1 MLTEGN
7 IMKSIDSTSDAVG
20 NHMQQRSTGLLLI
33 TDIGSTTTKALLLSR
48 DGDNKLK
55 FASMA
60 DVPTTVEKPDED
72 VCIGVSRAIQMLESQ
87 TGEMLSRGKSMPS
100 VPYLT
105 TSSAGGGLQMLVFGL
120 TSTETGRIAE
130 NTACGAGG
138 VILRTITIDD
148 ELPAVEKMM
157 YIQDLHPD
165 MILLAGG
172 TDGGAIA
179 GVVRLAE
186 LLTLANPQPKFRQNM
201 KIPLVFCGNREARPF
216 IQQVLKDTFEISI
229 VDNVRPSMT
238 ELNTDPAR
246 QEVHRLF
253 MENVMERAPGYS
265 ELKNHTISDILPT
278 PVGVEN
284 ILKLYGDS
292 QNESVVMM
300 DMGGA
305 TTDIF
310 SSISGEYSRTV
321 AANTG
326 MSYSISNILADVGI
340 EAITRHLPPS
350 FKESEIRNYIFNK
363 TLAPTSVPSTEGEAL
378 LEQAVAIEGARSAW
392 ADHMETCFKTSRVGF
407 LDRMKQRNRK
417 EFDEVFYT
425 CKTESSFIV
434 SDIGTIIGAGGIISH
449 SDTIDAFWIL
459 AEAFLPKGITR
470 IAIDRHFRCPHLGVL
485 SEIDSEAA
493 LNLFREECLREIGW
507 VVAPTGKI
515 VRNRTALEVHDSNS
529 NRDWKVCGGEI
540 LFLKSG
546 GNLNLTTSEDVIL
559 CSNGIE
565 HLSTDLPIIIDCR
578 GRGEHGLDIPLSR
591 SGITEFEHR
600 DITFSS
606 KLSPEHGQI
615 KTGDWEV
622 EYRLPYEG
630 EIFVSE
636 GDHIE
641 PGTLLGENR
650 FEPPRLFIIDLNR
663 IPGYDRHLT
672 PEEVRSGL
680 LVGVGDTINLNQ
692 PLYKVHR
699 KGITGFDF
707 TFRSTVRG
715 MIIKIE
721 KNGLIILREIQ
732 DYDEKPH
739 IVDVAGQLE
748 IKPRHI
754 KAYLKFKQ
762 GDFVGA
768 EQVLASDLS
777 RSIFVKAPSSGIL
790 KEIDAKKGTVTLQYD
805 INPVKMHSHVHGS
818 VSEVIQGQ
826 SATVQGTGTRL
837 QGVIGFG
844 GKNSGPLNEILNLE
858 NGTLLEGAIVFSLKP
873 IDESFLR
880 RAAESGVSGIIAPSI
895 PAYDWVSFYGKEL
908 GVAITGDENIPF
920 TMILTEG
927 FGNIPMNDES
937 ADFLRNSEGNTASMS
952 GRTQIRAGVTRPLLL
967 VSY

>member
-1 MLTEGN
+1 
-7 IMKSIDSTSDAVG
+7 MKSIDNPPDAVE
-20 NHMQQRSTGLLLI
+20 NDIPQRNTGLLLI
-33 TDIGSTTTKALLLSR
+33 TDIGSTTTKALLLTRGS
-48 DGDNKLK
+48 DNRLK
-55 FASMA
+55 FVSMA

-72 VCIGVSRAIQMLESQ
+72 VCIGVSRAIRMLESQ
-87 TGEMLSRGKSMPS
+87 TGKLLSRGNGLPS

-148 ELPAVEKMM
+148 ELQAVEKMM
-157 YIQDLHPD
+157 YIQELHPD

-186 LLTLANPQPKFRQNM
+186 LLAIADPKPKFRQNM
-201 KIPLVFCGNREARPF
+201 KIPLIFCGNREARSF
-216 IQQVLKDTFEISI
+216 VREVLENTFEIHV

-238 ELNTDPAR
+238 ELNLEPAR
-246 QEVHRLF
+246 LEVHRLF

-265 ELKNHTISDILPT
+265 ELKNYTISDILPT
-278 PVGVEN
+278 PVAVEN
-284 ILKLYGDS
+284 ILKLYGES
-292 QNESVVMM
+292 QNESVVLM

-326 MSYSISNILADVGI
+326 MSYSISNVLADVGI
-340 EAITRHLPPS
+340 EAIMRHLPPS

-363 TLAPTSVPSTEGEAL
+363 TLAPTSVPSTEGEEL

-392 ADHMETCFKTSRVGF
+392 ADHLETCFKTSRVGF

-417 EFDEVFYT
+417 EFDEVFYSRES
-425 CKTESSFIV
+425 ESSFNI
-434 SDIGTIIGAGGIISH
+434 SDIGTVIGAGGIISH
-449 SDTIDAFWIL
+449 TDRIDALWIL
-459 AEAFLPKGITR
+459 TEAFLPEDLTLIS
-470 IAIDRHFRCPHLGVL
+470 IDRHFRSPHLGVL
-485 SEIDSEAA
+485 STIDSEVA
-493 LNLFREECLREIGW
+493 LKLFREECLEEIGW

-515 VRNRTALEVHDSNS
+515 GKGDMILEVLDRNS
-529 NRDWKVCGGEI
+529 DEKLEICGGEF
-540 LFLKSG
+540 LFLRSG
-546 GNLNLTTSEDVIL
+546 GDLEFRTSDNVFL
-559 CSNGIE
+559 GLDGIE
-565 HLSTDLPIIIDCR
+565 HLSTDLPVLIDCR
-578 GRGEHGLDIPLSR
+578 GRGEDMLDIPLAR
-591 SGITEFEHR
+591 SGITEFEHT
-600 DITFSS
+600 DVTFSS
-606 KLSPEHGQI
+606 ILSPEHGRI
-615 KTGDWEV
+615 ETGDWEI

-630 EIFVSE
+630 DIFVNE

-641 PGTLLGENR
+641 PGTLIGENR

-680 LVGVGDTINLNQ
+680 LVGVGDKVNLNQ
-692 PLYKVHR
+692 PLYEVHR
-699 KGITGFDF
+699 KGMTGFDF

-715 MIIKIE
+715 LIIKIE

-739 IVDVAGQLE
+739 TVDVAGQLG
-748 IKPRHI
+748 IKPKHI
-754 KAYLKFKQ
+754 KGYLKFKQ

-768 EQVLASDLS
+768 EQTLASDILK
-777 RSIFVKAPSSGIL
+777 SIFVKAPSSGIL
-790 KEIDAKKGTVTLQYD
+790 RDIDGKKGTVTLQYD
-805 INPVKMHSHVHGS
+805 INPVEMYSHIHGT
-818 VSEVIQGQ
+818 VTGVIRGQ
-826 SATVQGTGTRL
+826 SITVQGTGTRL

-844 GKNSGPLNEILNLE
+844 GTSSGPLNEILNLAS
-858 NGTLLEGAIVFSLKP
+858 GTLPEGSIIFSSEP
-873 IDESFLR
+873 IDEPFLR
-880 RAAESGVSGIIAPSI
+880 RAAESGVSGIIAPSL
-895 PAYDWVSFYGKEL
+895 PAHDWVSFYGKEL

-937 ADFLRNSEGNTASMS
+937 IDFLRISDGRTASLS
-952 GRTQIRAGVTRPLLL
+952 GRTQIRAGVTRPLIL
-967 VSY
+967 VSD

>member
-1 MLTEGN
+1 
-7 IMKSIDSTSDAVG
+7 MKSIDNSPDATL
-20 NHMQQRSTGLLLI
+20 NDMHQRNTGMLLI
-33 TDIGSTTTKALLLSR
+33 TDIGSTTTKALLLTRGS
-48 DGDNKLK
+48 DNKLR
-55 FASMA
+55 FVSMA

-72 VCIGVSRAIQMLESQ
+72 VCIGVSRAVRMLESQ
-87 TGEMLSRGKSMPS
+87 TGEVLSRGKGMPS
-100 VPYLT
+100 IPYLT

-201 KIPLVFCGNREARPF
+201 KIPLIFCGNREARPF
-216 IQQVLKDTFEISI
+216 IRQVLEDTFDIDI

-238 ELNTDPAR
+238 ELNTDPTR
-246 QEVHRLF
+246 YEVHRLF

-265 ELKNHTISDILPT
+265 ELKNYTISDILPT

-284 ILKLYGDS
+284 ILKLYGNS

-310 SSISGEYSRTV
+310 SSISGEYYRTV

-326 MSYSISNILADVGI
+326 MSYSISNILADAGI
-340 EAITRHLPPS
+340 EAIMRHLPPS

-363 TLAPTSVPSTEGEAL
+363 TLAPTSVPSTEGEEL
-378 LEQAVAIEGARSAW
+378 LEQAVAIEGATSAW
-392 ADHMETCFKTSRVGF
+392 ADHLETCFKTSRVGF

-425 CKTESSFIV
+425 SESESSFKI

-449 SDTIDAFWIL
+449 SDRIDALWML
-459 AEAFLPKGITR
+459 TEAFLPKGITR
-470 IAIDRHFRCPHLGVL
+470 IAIDKHFRSPHLGVL

-493 LNLFREECLREIGW
+493 LSLFREECLMEIGW
-507 VVAPTGKI
+507 VIAPTGKI
-515 VRNRTALEVHDSNS
+515 EKDRIVLEVHDSSSDRN
-529 NRDWKVCGGEI
+529 WKVRGGEI

-546 GNLNLTTSEDVIL
+546 GNLSFSTLKDVML
-559 CSNGIE
+559 GSNGIE
-565 HLSTDLPIIIDCR
+565 HLSTDLPVVIDCR
-578 GRGEHGLDIPLSR
+578 GRGKDRLNIPMAR
-591 SGITEFEHR
+591 SGITEFEHA
-600 DITFSS
+600 DVIFSS
-606 KLSPEHGQI
+606 KLSPEHGGI
-615 KTGDWEV
+615 ETGDWEI
-622 EYRLPYEG
+622 EYGLPYEG
-630 EIFVSE
+630 EIFVSV
-636 GDHIE
+636 GDRIE
-641 PGTLLGENR
+641 PGTLIGENR

-672 PEEVRSGL
+672 PEEVRNGL
-680 LVGVGDTINLNQ
+680 LVSVGDTVNLNQ

-739 IVDVAGQLE
+739 TVDVAGLLG
-748 IKPRHI
+748 IKPKHI
-754 KAYLKFKQ
+754 KGYLKFKQ

-768 EQVLASDLS
+768 EQTLASDIIK
-777 RSIFVKAPSSGIL
+777 SIFVKAPSSGIL
-790 KEIDAKKGTVTLQYD
+790 KHIDGKKGTVTLQYD
-805 INPVKMHSHVHGS
+805 INPVHLYSHVHGT
-818 VSEVIQGQ
+818 VSGVIQGQ
-826 SATVQGTGTRL
+826 SATIQGTGTKL
-837 QGVIGFG
+837 QGVVGFG
-844 GKNSGPLNEILNLE
+844 GKNSGTLNEILNLE
-858 NGTLLEGAIVFSLKP
+858 SSTLPEGSIVFSSRP
-873 IDESFLR
+873 INESFLR

-895 PAYDWVSFYGKEL
+895 PAHDWVSFYGKEL

-927 FGNIPMNDES
+927 FGDIPMDIES
-937 ADFLRNSEGNTASMS
+937 ADFLRNSEGYTASMS
-952 GRTQIRAGVTRPLLL
+952 GRTQIRAGVTRPLFL
-967 VSY
+967 VSE

>member
-1 MLTEGN
+1 MESIESLPAADLN
-7 IMKSIDSTSDAVG
+7 I
-20 NHMQQRSTGLLLI
+20 QQRKEGLLLI

-48 DGDNKLK
+48 GGDNKLR
-55 FASMA
+55 FVSMA

-72 VCIGVSRAIQMLESQ
+72 VCIGVSRAVKILESK
-87 TGEMLSRGKSMPS
+87 TGELLSRGKGMPS

-165 MILLAGG
+165 MVLLAGG

-201 KIPLVFCGNREARPF
+201 KIPLIFCGNREARPF
-216 IQQVLKDTFEISI
+216 IQQVLEDTFEISI

-246 QEVHRLF
+246 HEVHRLF
-253 MENVMERAPGYS
+253 MDNVMERAPGYS
-265 ELKNHTISDILPT
+265 ELKNFTISDILPT

-292 QNESVVMM
+292 QNESLVMM

-310 SSISGEYSRTV
+310 SSISGEYYRTV

-326 MSYSISNILADVGI
+326 MSYSISNVLAYVGI
-340 EAITRHLPPS
+340 EAIMRHLPLS
-350 FKESEIRNYIFNK
+350 FKKNEIRNYIFNK
-363 TLAPTSVPSTEGEAL
+363 TLAPTSVPSTPGEEL

-392 ADHMETCFKTSRVGF
+392 ADHLETCFKTSRVGF

-425 CKTESSFIV
+425 RETESCFNI
-434 SDIGTIIGAGGIISH
+434 SDIGSIIGAGGIISH
-449 SDTIDAFWIL
+449 SDRIDALWIL
-459 AEAFLPKGITR
+459 AEAFLPNGITR
-470 IAIDRHFRCPHLGVL
+470 ITIDRHFRSPHLGVL

-493 LNLFREECLREIGW
+493 LNLFTEECLSEIGW
-507 VVAPTGKI
+507 IVAPTGKI
-515 VRNRTALEVHDSNS
+515 EKDRIVLEVHDSNS
-529 NRDWKVCGGEI
+529 DRNWQLRGGEI

-546 GNLNLTTSEDVIL
+546 GDLNFTAAENVLLASGV
-559 CSNGIE
+559 IE
-565 HLSTDLPIIIDCR
+565 HLSTDLPVIIDCR
-578 GRGEHGLDIPLSR
+578 GRGKDRLDIPMAR
-591 SGITEFEHR
+591 SGITEFEHA
-600 DITFSS
+600 DVTFSS
-606 KLSPEHGQI
+606 KLSPEHGAI
-615 KTGDWEV
+615 ETGDWEI

-630 EIFVSE
+630 DIFVSE

-641 PGTLLGENR
+641 PGTLIGENR

-680 LVGVGDTINLNQ
+680 LLGVGDTVNLNQ

-715 MIIKIE
+715 LIIKIE

-739 IVDVAGQLE
+739 IVDVAGPLG
-748 IKPRHI
+748 IKPKHI
-754 KAYLKFKQ
+754 KGYLKFKQ

-768 EQVLASDLS
+768 EQALASDLS
-777 RSIFVKAPSSGIL
+777 KSIFVKAPSSGIL
-790 KEIDAKKGTVTLQYD
+790 KHIDSKKGTVTLQYD
-805 INPVKMHSHVHGS
+805 INPVKMRSHVHGT
-818 VSEVIQGQ
+818 VSGVTPGQ
-826 SATVQGTGTRL
+826 SATVQGAGSRL

-844 GKNSGPLNEILNLE
+844 GNNSGPLNEILNLE
-858 NGTLLEGAIVFSLKP
+858 SSTLLDGSIVFSSEP

-880 RAAESGVSGIIAPSI
+880 RGAESGVSGIIAPSI
-895 PAYDWVSFYGKEL
+895 PAQDWISFYGKEL

-927 FGNIPMNDES
+927 FGNIPMNNEFV
-937 ADFLRNSEGNTASMS
+937 DFLRSSEGNTASMS
-952 GRTQIRAGVTRPLLL
+952 GRTQIRAGVTRPILL
-967 VSY
+967 VSE

>member
-1 MLTEGN
+1 
-7 IMKSIDSTSDAVG
+7 MKSTNSPLNETG
-20 NHMQQRSTGLLLI
+20 NYMQQRSTGLLLI
-33 TDIGSTTTKALLLSR
+33 TDIGSTTTKALLLTR
-48 DGDNKLK
+48 DEDNKLR
-55 FASMA
+55 FVSMA
-60 DVPTTVEKPDED
+60 DVPTTVEKPEED
-72 VCIGVSRAIQMLESQ
+72 VCIGVSKAIQMLESQ
-87 TGEMLSRGKSMPS
+87 TGELLSRGKGMPS

-138 VILRTITIDD
+138 VILRTMTIDD
-148 ELPAVEKMM
+148 ELPAVKKMM

-201 KIPLVFCGNREARPF
+201 KIPLIFCGNREARPF
-216 IQQVLKDTFEISI
+216 IQQVLEDTFNINI

-246 QEVHRLF
+246 HEVHKLF

-265 ELKNHTISDILPT
+265 SLKNYTISDILPT

-310 SSISGEYSRTV
+310 SSISGKYSRTV
-321 AANTG
+321 AAKTG
-326 MSYSISNILADVGI
+326 MSYSISNVLADVGI
-340 EAITRHLPPS
+340 EAIMRHLPPS
-350 FKESEIRNYIFNK
+350 FKESEIRDYIFNK
-363 TLAPTSVPSTEGEAL
+363 TLAPTSVPSTEGEEL
-378 LEQAVAIEGARSAW
+378 LEQAVAIEGAKSAW

-417 EFDEVFYT
+417 EFDEVFYPYENET
-425 CKTESSFIV
+425 SFNI

-449 SDTIDAFWIL
+449 SDRIDALWIL

-470 IAIDRHFRCPHLGVL
+470 ITIDRHFRSPHLGIL
-485 SEIDSEAA
+485 SVIDPEAA
-493 LNLFREECLREIGW
+493 LSLFREECLREIGW

-515 VRNRTALEVHDSNS
+515 EKNRTVLEVHDSDSGRN
-529 NRDWKVCGGEI
+529 WKVRGGEI

-546 GNLNLTTSEDVIL
+546 GNLNFITVKDVMLI
-559 CSNGIE
+559 SDGIK
-565 HLSTDLPIIIDCR
+565 HLSTDIPVIIDCR
-578 GRGEHGLDIPLSR
+578 SRGEHRMDIPLAR
-591 SGITEFEHR
+591 SGITEFEHA
-600 DITFSS
+600 DVTFSS
-606 KLSPEHGQI
+606 KLSPEHGEI
-615 KTGDWEV
+615 ETGDWEV

-641 PGTLLGENR
+641 PGALLGENR

-680 LVGVGDTINLNQ
+680 LLGVGDTVNLNQ

-739 IVDVAGQLE
+739 IVDVAGQLG
-748 IKPRHI
+748 IKPKHI

-768 EQVLASDLS
+768 EQTLASDIS
-777 RSIFVKAPSSGIL
+777 KSIFVKAPSSGIL
-790 KEIDAKKGTVTLQYD
+790 KHIDVKKGTVTVQYD
-805 INPVKMHSHVHGS
+805 IKPVRMYSHVRGTVSRVIPEQS
-818 VSEVIQGQ
+818 V
-826 SATVQGTGTRL
+826 TVQGTGSRL

-844 GKNSGPLNEILNLE
+844 SKNNGPLCEISDLKNDSMAD
-858 NGTLLEGAIVFSLKP
+858 GSIAFSVKP
-873 IDESFLR
+873 INEAFLR
-880 RAAESGVSGIIAPSI
+880 RASESGVSGIIAPSI
-895 PAYDWVSFYGKEL
+895 LASDWVSFHGKEL
-908 GVAITGDENIPF
+908 GIAITGDENIPF
-920 TMILTEG
+920 TMILTAG
-927 FGNIPMNDES
+927 FGDHMMDTKS
-937 ADFLRNSEGNTASMS
+937 AGFLRNSEGRTASLS
-952 GRTQIRAGVTRPLLL
+952 GRTQIRAGVTRPL
-967 VSY
+967 VIVYD